1 MSGNCKPV
9 QHQDKGL
16 WPPPFAFPILVHRLA
31 NNGDGVAFKM
41 GRRQGARRGAYL
53 NRYVTDEQRGRR
65 PIFNATL
72 RAGASWLFFRVARS
86 TRMIQIWALRSRLE
100 KQPTDLRRHHHYLR
114 DGALPLFT
122 GLLLALIPASS
133 ASGQST
139 RPYKIGA
146 LTKSLANPYFLLMKQ
161 GYEYAQ
167 KKLGVEVVFGSTPA
181 EEADLEQLN
190 ILHRW
195 LAEGSLEGYV
205 VTPFRAT
212 SLNSALTR
220 ASRNNL
226 PIINIDE
233 LIPEDVAKADGIK
246 IVARIAS
253 NNVEAGKLDA
263 QLVLSSTPKG
273 SDVAIIEGDPG
284 TTSSTERVTGFTNAA
299 KEGGL
304 NIVASQPANWN
315 RKKAGELATNILEG
329 DPNLKA
335 IFAANDDMAL
345 GVVHAV
351 QARGATAKI
360 IIVSV
365 DGTPDAID
373 ALKQGLLSGTVA
385 QYPDAMAYMAVETL
399 VKKLKGETV
408 SEKIDSPIKLITKDN
423 VSDAGAYYKEEL
435 DLSSAH
441 R

>member
-9 QHQDKGL
+9 QSQGKGL
-16 WPPPFAFPILVHRLA
+16 WQSPLAFSISALFA
-31 NNGDGVAFKM
+31 
-41 GRRQGARRGAYL
+41 
-53 NRYVTDEQRGRR
+53 
-65 PIFNATL
+65 
-72 RAGASWLFFRVARS
+72 
-86 TRMIQIWALRSRLE
+86 
-100 KQPTDLRRHHHYLR
+100 
-114 DGALPLFT
+114 

-133 ASGQST
+133 VSAQST
-139 RPYKIGA
+139 KTYKIGA

-167 KKLGVEVVFGSTPA
+167 KKLGVEVVFGSTPT
-181 EEADLEQLN
+181 EEADVQQLN
-190 ILHRW
+190 ILQSW

-220 ASRNNL
+220 VSRKNL

-233 LIPEDVAKADGIK
+233 LIPEDAAKADGIK

-263 QLVLSSTPKG
+263 QLVLSSIPKG

-284 TTSSTERVTGFTNAA
+284 TTSSMERVTGFTNAA

-315 RKKAGELATNILEG
+315 RKKAGELATNILHG
-329 DPNLKA
+329 DSNLKA
-335 IFAANDDMAL
+335 IFVANDDMAL
-345 GVVHAV
+345 GVVRAV
-351 QARGATAKI
+351 QATGATGKI
-360 IIVSV
+360 IVVSV

-373 ALKQGLLSGTVA
+373 ALKQGLLVGTVA
-385 QYPDAMAYMAVETL
+385 QYPDAMAYMAIETL
-399 VKKLKGETV
+399 VKKLNGETV
-408 SEKIDSPIKLITKDN
+408 PEKIYSPIKLITKDN
-423 VSDAGAYYKEEL
+423 VSDAGKYYKDEL
-435 DLSSAH
+435 DLSSN